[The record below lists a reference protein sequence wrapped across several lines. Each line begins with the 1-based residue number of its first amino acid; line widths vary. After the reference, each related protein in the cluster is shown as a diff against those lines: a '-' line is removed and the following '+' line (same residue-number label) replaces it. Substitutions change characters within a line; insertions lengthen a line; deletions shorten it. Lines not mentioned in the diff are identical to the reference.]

1 MTRPEDAAP
10 ARTGDGDVM
19 RAMVI
24 RRHGNPD
31 VLEPADVPIP
41 EVGPGEAL
49 IRVRAVSVNVFLD
62 VANRAGRVPF
72 ARYDFPH
79 ILGSEH
85 AGEVVAYGPDTAAT
99 FPIGAR
105 VVVHNAISC
114 GACRPCLDGRAE
126 SCVNLELVGV
136 MRPGAYAE
144 FTVVPTANLRLV
156 PPHTTFVEAAAMSVN
171 GPLATVQL
179 TDADVRPGDT
189 VLVQGAAS
197 STGTMSAVVARALG
211 CRVFGTT
218 RSVAKLA
225 ELERLD
231 IFDAV
236 LDSNDPGTLD
246 ELRARSGG
254 GVDIVVDNVGSPELW
269 KLTMAALAPLGRV
282 VSSGA
287 MFGGKVELDLNA
299 LYRASQRVIGV
310 RSANEPAR
318 QLFWQLVRD
327 NTLRPVI
334 DSTFAL
340 GAAADAHR
348 RLEAMGNVGRVVVEV
363 SGD

>member
-1 MTRPEDAAP
+1 MH
-10 ARTGDGDVM
+10 
-19 RAMVI
+19 AMVI
-24 RRHGNPD
+24 RRHGDPD
-31 VLEPADVPIP
+31 VLEPADMPVP
-41 EVGPGEAL
+41 EAGPGEAL

-85 AGEVVAYGPDTAAT
+85 AGEVVAYGPDTVAT
-99 FPIGAR
+99 FPVGSR

-114 GACRPCLDGRAE
+114 GACRPCLDRRAE

-136 MRPGAYAE
+136 MRPGAYAP
-144 FTVVPTANLRLV
+144 FTVVPTTNLRLV
-156 PPHTTFVEAAAMSVN
+156 PQHTSFVEAAAMSVN

-211 CRVFGTT
+211 CRVLGTT

-225 ELERLD
+225 ELQRLE

-236 LDSNDPGTLD
+236 LNSNDPGTLD
-246 ELRARSGG
+246 EVRARSG

-318 QLFWQLVRD
+318 HLFWQLVQD
-327 NTLRPVI
+327 HTLRPVI
-334 DSTFAL
+334 DSTYSLDAV
-340 GAAADAHR
+340 ADAHR
-348 RLEAMGNVGRVVVEV
+348 RLEAMSNVGRVVIEV

>member
-1 MTRPEDAAP
+1 MH
-10 ARTGDGDVM
+10 
-19 RAMVI
+19 AMVI
-24 RRHGNPD
+24 RRHGDPE
-31 VLEPADVPIP
+31 VLEFADVPSP
-41 EVGPGEAL
+41 QPGYGEAL

-85 AGEVVAYGPDTAAT
+85 AGEVVAYGPGTAAT
-99 FPIGAR
+99 FPVGSR

-114 GACRPCLDGRAE
+114 GTCKPCVDGRAE

-136 MRPGAYAE
+136 TRPGAYAA
-144 FTVVPTANLRLV
+144 FTIVPTGNLRLV
-156 PPHTTFVEAAAMSVN
+156 PQHTSFIEAAAMSVN

-179 TDADVRPGDT
+179 TDAGVRAGDT

-197 STGTMSAVVARALG
+197 STGTMSAVVARAVG

-218 RSVAKLA
+218 RSPTKLA
-225 ELERLD
+225 ELEHLH

-236 LDSNDPGTLD
+236 LNSDDPGTLD
-246 ELRARSGG
+246 DIRARSGG

-287 MFGGKVELDLNA
+287 MFGGKVELDLAA

-310 RSANEPAR
+310 RSANEPSR
-318 QLFWQLVRD
+318 QLFWQLVQD
-327 NTLRPVI
+327 HELRPVI
-334 DSTFAL
+334 DSTYPLDAV
-340 GAAADAHR
+340 ADAHR
-348 RLEAMGNVGRVVVEV
+348 RLEAMSNVGRVVIEV
-363 SGD
+363 NDD

>member
-1 MTRPEDAAP
+1 MTRAEAGGP
-10 ARTGDGDVM
+10 ADDIPDLM

-24 RRHGNPD
+24 RRHGDPD
-31 VLEPADVPIP
+31 VLEPATMPTP
-41 EVGPGEAL
+41 RPGFGEAL

-85 AGEVVAYGPDTAAT
+85 AGEIVAYGPDTPAVL
-99 FPIGAR
+99 PVGSR

-114 GACRPCLDGRAE
+114 GQCKPCSNGRAE

-144 FTVVPTANLRLV
+144 FTVVPAANLRLV
-156 PPHTTFVEAAAMSVN
+156 PEGTSLVEAAAMSVN

-179 TDADVRPGDT
+179 TDAGVRAGDT

-211 CRVFGTT
+211 CQVFGTT
-218 RSVAKLA
+218 RSPAKMV
-225 ELERLD
+225 ELEELGL
-231 IFDAV
+231 FDAV
-236 LDSNDPGTLD
+236 LDSRAPGVVDDIRERTD
-246 ELRARSGG
+246 GG
-254 GVDIVVDNVGSPELW
+254 ADIVVDNVGSPDLW
-269 KLTMAALAPLGRV
+269 PLTMAALAPLGRV

-287 MFGGKVELDLNA
+287 MFGGKVELNLA
-299 LYRASQRVIGV
+299 SLYLSSQRIIGV

-318 QLFWQLVRD
+318 DLFWHLVEEHH
-327 NTLRPVI
+327 LHPVI
-334 DSTFAL
+334 DSVFSL
-340 GAAADAHR
+340 DGVAAAHR
-348 RLEAMGNVGRVVVEV
+348 RLEAMSNVGRVVIEV
-363 SGD
+363 GNG